1 MNRQAILGVILLAQ
15 LIVVAVVWGLQSRP
29 GDDPP
34 VFLSFDPSSAD
45 TLTVADVES
54 TVTVARADGQ
64 WELSN
69 GLPNGSPDG
78 SPNGLPADAGKIA
91 GVLQKL
97 SDAGAGWPVATSE
110 SAMKRFE
117 VVEEEHQRH
126 VQIGAGE
133 ETLAD
138 IYLGTSPTFGKVHA
152 RHAAGGP
159 VYAITFSN
167 YEAGTKQSDW
177 LQKSLLQP
185 DGEVQSVSRRSA
197 QGEWTLTS
205 TDGGWT
211 TDGVELDQD
220 ETNAFI
226 DRIRRLNV
234 LDLVDA
240 ELPPEPNVRFT
251 VVDGA
256 GSHELSL
263 FALEDDDYAAISN
276 RFEGVLGI
284 SSYIAE
290 QLDVSLE
297 DLAVEAAEA
306 ENAEGSAESSPSAT
320 EDDG

>member
-1 MNRQAILGVILLAQ
+1 MNRQTILGFILLAQ

-29 GDDPP
+29 GDAPP
-34 VFLSFDPSSAD
+34 VFLSFDSSSVD
-45 TLTVADVES
+45 TLTVSDAES
-54 TVTVARADGQ
+54 TVTVARADGE
-64 WELSN
+64 WRLAN
-69 GLPNGSPDG
+69 G
-78 SPNGLPADAGKIA
+78 SPNGLPSDAGKID
-91 GVLQKL
+91 GILQKL
-97 SDAGAGWPVATSE
+97 SDAAAGWPVATSE

-126 VQIGAGE
+126 VQIGTGE

-226 DRIRRLNV
+226 DRLRRLNV

-240 ELPPEPNVRFT
+240 ELPPEPSVRFA
-251 VVDGA
+251 VADGA
-256 GSHELSL
+256 GPHELAL
-263 FALEDDDYAAISN
+263 FALEDDDYAATSN
-276 RFEGVLGI
+276 RFEGIFGI

-290 QLDVSLE
+290 QLDVSLD
-297 DLAVEAAEA
+297 DLAVDAAEA
-306 ENAEGSAESSPSAT
+306 EKDAEGSAPAAT